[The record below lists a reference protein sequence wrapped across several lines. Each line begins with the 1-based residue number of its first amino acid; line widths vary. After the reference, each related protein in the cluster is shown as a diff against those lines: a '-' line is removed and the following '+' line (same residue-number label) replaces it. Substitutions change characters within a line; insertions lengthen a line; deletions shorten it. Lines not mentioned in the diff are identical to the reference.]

1 MKFLQDQIEQDIFNA
16 LMSRETTFKIGCIE
30 FKEKLI
36 TGTIKERERKCKA
49 KAKQLAPLVED
60 C

>member
-1 MKFLQDQIEQDIFNA
+1 MNFKPSQTEQVIFNA
-16 LMSRETTFKIGCIE
+16 LMSRETTFKVECTE

-36 TGTIKERERKCKA
+36 TGTVKERERKCRA
-49 KAKQLAPLVED
+49 KAKELAALVN

>member
-1 MKFLQDQIEQDIFNA
+1 MKFEPTTEDKIFKA
-16 LMSRETTFKIGCIE
+16 LISRETTFKIDCIE

-36 TGTIKERERKCKA
+36 TGTVKERERKCRA
-49 KAKQLAPLVED
+49 KAKELAKLVD